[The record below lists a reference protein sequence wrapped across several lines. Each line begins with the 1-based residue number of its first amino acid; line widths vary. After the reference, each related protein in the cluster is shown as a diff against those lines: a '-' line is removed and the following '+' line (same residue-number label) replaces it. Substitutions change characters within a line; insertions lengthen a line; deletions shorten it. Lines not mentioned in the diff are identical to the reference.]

1 MSEKPDEDTTNE
13 ASSQSSSRWYQSG
26 INKPPVS
33 TEGFLYFEYP
43 AYLSRLKRT
52 DERTRI
58 ADLPSLRVRVQW
70 LLSFAEDCKTRITR
84 RFLIPSIAHHCR
96 VLRAG

>member
-1 MSEKPDEDTTNE
+1 MRMATNE

-43 AYLSRLKRT
+43 AYLSRLKRA
-52 DERTRI
+52 DERTRT
-58 ADLPSLRVRVQW
+58 ADLKPLY
-70 LLSFAEDCKTRITR
+70 E
-84 RFLIPSIAHHCR
+84 
-96 VLRAG
+96 